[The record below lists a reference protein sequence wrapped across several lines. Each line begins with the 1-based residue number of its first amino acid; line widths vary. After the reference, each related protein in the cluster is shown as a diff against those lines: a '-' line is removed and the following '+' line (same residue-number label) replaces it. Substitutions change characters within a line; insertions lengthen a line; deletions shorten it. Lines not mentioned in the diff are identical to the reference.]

1 MKRAL
6 HLEACMES
14 VQEDSLPEED
24 VLQVQNKRC
33 KILEDEL
40 FVFRLAQDLMLDS
53 VLVPLLKPQKVKRNL
68 PTKLWNH
75 FCSKPSFSF
84 FQTLAELTM
93 DTDLLTH
100 FMAVYPMFLE
110 DLAKLV
116 TLDSHRML
124 FMTHVFWMIHSLFLE
139 KELQFYWRSDL
150 GFGVKTGISL
160 AKGTLIKACW
170 AEKVEVSLE
179 KVPYL
184 KSSGTVVLS
193 VCDKGTQ
200 KQRHFALF
208 GPLAFMSQACKICC
222 NIVFQNV
229 PLEQDT
235 RTSLFPPPVEVT
247 EELFTCCYARQDLR
261 AGQELMYL
269 HLGRCT
275 SSRHTALHT
284 APSISL

>member
-6 HLEACMES
+6 HLEAMES
-14 VQEDSLPEED
+14 VQEDTLPEED

-33 KILEDEL
+33 KMMEDEL

-53 VLVPLLKPQKVKRNL
+53 VLVPLFKPQKVKRNL
-68 PTKLWNH
+68 PTKLWDG

-84 FQTLAELTM
+84 FQTLAELET
-93 DTDLLTH
+93 DTDLMTH
-100 FMAVYPMFLE
+100 FMSVYPMFLE

-116 TLDSHRML
+116 TSDTNRML

-139 KELQFYWRSDL
+139 KELQFYWRCDL

-184 KSSGTVVLS
+184 KSSGTVILN
-193 VCDKGTQ
+193 VCDKVTK

-222 NIVFQNV
+222 NVVFQNL
-229 PLEQDT
+229 PLEQES
-235 RTSLFPPPVEVT
+235 RASVFNPPVEVT
-247 EELFTCCYARQDLR
+247 EELFTCCYTRQELR
-261 AGQELMYL
+261 PGQELMYL
-269 HLGRCT
+269 NLGRCT
-275 SSRHTALHT
+275 SPRHTALHT